1 MTTLSVNLVPPEVAG
16 EGTWAEKLE
25 TILTTAVGGFLLVF
39 LVLAIIW
46 LLLEIIG
53 KAFTKGTVKTPLAEE
68 EKEALPIA
76 YEPPAPA
83 PVAAPTSA
91 SSDEEI
97 VAAIM
102 AAISVYTGKPM
113 SRFRVVS
120 FRKKR

>member
-16 EGTWAEKLE
+16 DGTWAEKLE

-53 KAFTKGTVKTPLAEE
+53 KAFAKGTVKTPLAEE

-76 YEPPAPA
+76 DEPSA
-83 PVAAPTSA
+83 PVSAAPTSVA
-91 SSDEEI
+91 SDEEI

-102 AAISVYTGKPM
+102 AAISAYTGKPM